1 VLGFVGKGCIHPG
14 QVPIINEGFL
24 PSSEALNK
32 ARRIVMAMQK
42 AASEGLGAVALGSK
56 MIDPPVAK
64 QAQVIMD
71 NAIRLGLI
79 SINWQEE
86 EKE

>member
-1 VLGFVGKGCIHPG
+1 
-14 QVPIINEGFL
+14 
-24 PSSEALNK
+24 
-32 ARRIVMAMQK
+32 MAMEQ

-64 QAQVIMD
+64 QAQVVVD

-79 SINWQEE
+79 SIDWR
-86 EKE
+86 EKGKE